1 MIRMKPSNIMQ
12 FLLVLVML
20 VAAILAPR
28 LVAPGWDWIVVIAVM
43 LVFLATLGSWIAAR
57 PAGILI
63 DERNLMSLSRFQL
76 VLWTVLLLSAYWTM
90 ALRRIFNN
98 VADPLAIAIA
108 PELWTLLGISTASFV
123 GSPLL
128 LSRKQE
134 KKPIDLDKVVAPAAS
149 KFKEAPDEIKKN
161 CVGTLYA
168 NATVA
173 DAEFTDLFEGEE
185 LGNTTSVDVSRVQMF
200 LFTIIAGLSYAV
212 LLWKQM
218 RGVPAAQLNALPDV
232 TDGLVALLGISHAGY
247 LASKGVDHTPVQ
259 R

>member
-1 MIRMKPSNIMQ
+1 MKPSNMMQ

-28 LVAPGWDWIVVIAVM
+28 LVTPGWDWIVVIAVM

-108 PELWTLLGISTASFV
+108 PELWTLLGISTASFI
-123 GSPLL
+123 GSLLL

-134 KKPIDLDKVVAPAAS
+134 KKPIDLDKVVATAAS
-149 KFKEAPDEIKKN
+149 KLKEAPDDIKKN

-212 LLWKQM
+212 LLWNQM

-232 TDGLVALLGISHAGY
+232 TNGLVALLGISHAGY